1 MTLGSHQTT
10 IGKSQTHITPKW
22 IIDALG
28 PFDLDP
34 CAAYPRPWPCATKN
48 IVERE
53 DGLTCYWP
61 KYKTVWLNPPFN
73 RYGVGAWI
81 TKLASHNNGIALLHA
96 RTETAWFQP
105 CWSRASG
112 IFFLR
117 HRVIFCKPD
126 GSPQTT
132 LRGEVANSGA
142 PVCFVAFGALAKQ
155 RLENC
160 NLQGTLVTAWKN
172 SVSPLDNQKRSV

>member
-10 IGKSQTHITPKW
+10 IGKSQQHITPRW

-28 PFDLDP
+28 PFNLDP
-34 CAAYPRPWPCATKN
+34 CAAYPRPWDCAEAN
-48 IVERE
+48 IALPY
-53 DGLTCYWP
+53 DGLDEAWHGLI
-61 KYKTVWLNPPFN
+61 WLNPPFDRYQVGEWIN
-73 RYGVGAWI
+73 R
-81 TKLASHNNGIALLHA
+81 LALHPAGGIALLHA

-112 IFFLR
+112 ILFLR

-132 LRGEVANSGA
+132 LKGEVANSGA
-142 PVCFVAFGALAKQ
+142 PVCFVAFGNLARE
-155 RLENC
+155 RLWKCGLE
-160 NLQGTLVTAWKN
+160 GTLVTEWKN
-172 SVSPLDNQKRSV
+172 SVSPLDNQKRSE